1 MVKKQKERMLE
12 RNYKDFEWSIVAGM
26 IILFLLIAL
35 PASGQSCMWQTA
47 QDTLQTSSC
56 HCLEGNNVLQSGNNR
71 EGVIP
76 SFFKRCL
83 KRRDILRNS
92 NGQIRWFSSAELMD
106 RVIKKQPIE
115 RPSVLGK
122 NNLRGIVAIQVVI
135 DKNGRVICTNGVEGH
150 PLGIASAIRSLR
162 EWTFK
167 PYISKGKR
175 KSIVGTLF
183 IPYNFSDGTGKE

>member
-1 MVKKQKERMLE
+1 MLE
-12 RNYKDFEWSIVAGM
+12 RNHKQSEWSIVAGM

-35 PASGQSCMWQTA
+35 PASGQSSKWQTA
-47 QDTLQTSSC
+47 QDTLQMSSC
-56 HCLEGNNVLQSGNNR
+56 HCLKEHDIICSSNNR
-71 EGVIP
+71 EVVIQ

-106 RVIKKQPIE
+106 RVIKKQPVE

-122 NNLRGIVAIQVVI
+122 NNLRGVVAIQVVI
-135 DKNGRVICTNGVEGH
+135 DRNGRVICTNGVEGH

-175 KSIVGTLF
+175 KSIAGTLF
-183 IPYNFSDGTGKE
+183 IPYNFSDSAGKK